1 MPDMEASVNNYF
13 TLLHLVTLS
22 DSRAAK
28 RGLPDPDA
36 RRKIKVALEYNI
48 DYNTYMNTQTPLQ
61 AVVIAGLS
69 KRQQNSLAALQNKVE
84 QQPRGYAA
92 TTRVSNAQV
101 AAMQRAYDVAKASGL
116 PLAPEVIAAAKAL
129 GLK

>member
-1 MPDMEASVNNYF
+1 MPGLKASVNNYF

-22 DSRAAK
+22 SSRAVD
-28 RGLPDPDA
+28 RWSTLTVT
-36 RRKIKVALEYNI
+36 RRKIKVALEHNI

-61 AVVIAGLS
+61 TVVLAGLS
-69 KRQQNSLAALQNKVE
+69 KRQQNSLRALQTKVE
-84 QQPRGYAA
+84 QPRGYAA
-92 TTRVSNAQV
+92 TTRVSDAQV

-116 PLAPEVIAAAKAL
+116 PLAPELLAAAKAL

>member
-1 MPDMEASVNNYF
+1 MVDIGAQQQYN
-13 TLLHLVTLS
+13 
-22 DSRAAK
+22 K
-28 RGLPDPDA
+28 R
-36 RRKIKVALEYNI
+36 
-48 DYNTYMNTQTPLQ
+48 MNTQTPLQ

-69 KRQQNSLAALQNKVE
+69 ARERNSLVALQNKVE

-116 PLAPEVIAAAKAL
+116 PLAPELLAAAKAL